1 VNQSEATSENYSSNV
16 AGQSTV
22 WW

>member
-16 AGQSTV
+16 AGRSTI